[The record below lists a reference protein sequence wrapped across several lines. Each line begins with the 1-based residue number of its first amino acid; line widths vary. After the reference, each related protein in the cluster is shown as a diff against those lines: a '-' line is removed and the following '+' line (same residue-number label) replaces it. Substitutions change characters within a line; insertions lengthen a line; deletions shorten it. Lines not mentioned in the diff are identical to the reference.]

1 MGPEFQCG
9 TSRQELLYHV
19 GGGDWMSEGR
29 EWGKLRTSE
38 TYCGNLSPLPG
49 AFMLLENS
57 MEVEG
62 PWREV
67 SRSTAR
73 PENSS
78 TDVANTP
85 PSKSLKASSADAPSL
100 CCSLPVS
107 ISQTRLKGG
116 ESQSSSLPSIP
127 NPFPELCSPAHSPVP
142 IGSPQGQGA
151 SPVGATHVVK
161 VFGEDGRSRSLWV
174 HSGATARDVSR
185 MLVQTAHCADQES
198 WALIELHPALGL
210 ERCLEDHETVVEVQ
224 ATWPLEGDNRL
235 LFRKNY
241 AKYEF
246 FKKPMLFFPEHM
258 ISDSADVNKGMTSS
272 ELIQNLL
279 NSGSCPE
286 IQGFLQVREPS
297 RKSWKR
303 VCFFLRRSGLYCSI
317 KGSSKEPRHL
327 QYVADLE
334 DLNIY
339 SVINARKLYG
349 APSDFTFCIKPCR
362 NRVRSRDMKLLCAEN
377 EQIRTCWTTAFRLF
391 KYGKQ
396 LQCNYQLSQST
407 RQQGGAVRQ
416 GPKHSVSEASLVA
429 MDFSGK
435 TGGRVIE
442 NPREAQHAEQEEGQA
457 WRKKT
462 TLRYNLPNTCHGSR
476 NTSIHHTQ
484 PWFHGG
490 VSRGEAQ
497 RLIEEQGL
505 VDGMFLIRDSQ
516 QHAKCFVLSLC
527 YKLKTKHYLII
538 PCEEGG
544 RSYYT
549 MDDGVTLFIDL
560 LQLVEFHQI
569 NRGILPVCLKHPCV
583 CVAL

>member
-1 MGPEFQCG
+1 
-9 TSRQELLYHV
+9 
-19 GGGDWMSEGR
+19 
-29 EWGKLRTSE
+29 
-38 TYCGNLSPLPG
+38 
-49 AFMLLENS
+49 MLLENS

-67 SRSTAR
+67 SRRTDGPEDGSTR
-73 PENSS
+73 
-78 TDVANTP
+78 VASRP
-85 PSKSLKASSADAPSL
+85 PSSSLRAPSADVPSL
-100 CCSLPVS
+100 CRSLPVS
-107 ISQTRLKGG
+107 ISPNRSKGG
-116 ESQSSSLPSIP
+116 ESQSSSMPSIP

-142 IGSPQGQGA
+142 MGALLGQSTSSA
-151 SPVGATHVVK
+151 GATHVVK
-161 VFGEDGRSRSLWV
+161 VYGEDGRSRSLWV
-174 HSGATARDVSR
+174 HAGTTARDVSR

-246 FKKPMLFFPEHM
+246 FKKPMFFPEHM

-297 RKSWKR
+297 RKAWKR
-303 VCFFLRRSGLYCSI
+303 FCFFLRRSGLYCST

-339 SVINARKLYG
+339 GVIDGRKLYG
-349 APSDFTFCIKPCR
+349 APSDFTFCIKPSR
-362 NRVRSRDMKLLCAEN
+362 NRARSRDMKLLCAEN

-396 LQCNYQLSQST
+396 LQCNYQLSQSI
-407 RQQGGAVRQ
+407 RLQEGAVRQ
-416 GPKHSVSEASLVA
+416 GPKHSVTEASLVA

-435 TGGRVIE
+435 AGGRVIE
-442 NPREAQHAEQEEGQA
+442 NPKEAQHAEQEEGLA

-462 TLRYNLPNTCHGSR
+462 ALRYSLPNTCHGSR
-476 NTSIHHTQ
+476 STSIHQTQ

-544 RSYYT
+544 RNYYT